1 MTSLIRPEATT
12 DCAAIE
18 ALIECAFLHAE
29 HSSHT
34 EHLIVNALRRAGQLS
49 VSLVAEADER
59 VVGHVAVSP
68 VQVSD
73 GSAAWFGLGP
83 IAVLPAFRQHGV
95 GSAFAAPRWRRCK
108 GRAPPVACSWAIRG
122 SMRAL
127 AFARCRS
134 CGWPMCHLRTFR
146 RCTGLGTC
154 QKVKCGTTR
163 HLMPHP
169 DGQYESSAARIWMAM
184 TRYC

>member
-49 VSLVAEADER
+49 VSLAAEADER

-95 GSAFAAPRWRRCK
+95 GSALMHA
-108 GRAPPVACSWAIRG
+108 
-122 SMRAL
+122 AL
-127 AFARCRS
+127 AALQRQGAAGCVLLGDPRFYARF
-134 CGWPMCHLRTFR
+134 GFR
-146 RCTGLGTC
+146 AMPPLWLADVPPAYFQALHWLGDLPEGE
-154 QKVKCGTTR
+154 VRYHAAFDATT
-163 HLMPHP
+163 
-169 DGQYESSAARIWMAM
+169 
-184 TRYC
+184 